1 MKKNLFRHLTALL
14 AVIMILGVIP
24 AYTATVANNV
34 KIKPVDVRMNFDGM
48 ELRPQPDSLFSSIKA
63 RLTCHCVLFP
73 MLCKRM
79 LTGTVRSRR
88 LP

>member
-34 KIKPVDVRMNFDGM
+34 KIKPVDVRMNFDGT
-48 ELRPQPDSLFSSIKA
+48 ELSLPAGQFVFIYK
-63 RLTCHCVLFP
+63 
-73 MLCKRM
+73 
-79 LTGTVRSRR
+79 GTTYVPLRFVSYAAKEC
-88 LP
+88 